1 MCQHLRAVTTLLLA
15 LCSGSICN
23 AQSPSGIPSGA
34 GRKSDDELLWG
45 TTFTDA
51 SLETLP
57 NMRNLWS
64 LLQSQDPST
73 VTNRLDV
80 GGLETGVPALFG
92 ALGASWTENQYRLNG
107 FDVTDPY
114 LPGFPLIDPGL
125 DSLTE
130 FQVIAGA
137 KPATFE
143 TSGVTLSLSAARPSE
158 DTHGSAWM
166 YYSSRG
172 LQNDNFNARLAHF
185 NFPGPERMNNLLDG
199 GAQLGGT
206 LPSWAGS
213 LPIFSSVSTQQLS
226 KDLGGFA
233 LPIDARVYRAMVD
246 LAVFSRRSKS
256 LDLLYSGQHVLNSRQ
271 GASPLVSPDATTRAN
286 QNFHQWQAR
295 WNQTINPS
303 TSLTAGFGVVN
314 AIVGSEFQAGVQG
327 PSTIDLPEGS
337 ITGAAPLSLAGTRT
351 RYEAQGLANFVLKG
365 PAGAHNLNVG
375 LDWNRSYVSNRW
387 DALAGF
393 DQILVQ
399 GVSSEVVRWNTP
411 TEARLHV
418 QSLSEFAQDSW
429 RPAKWICL
437 VLGLRVD
444 TSSGRAAGQAAHIN
458 WTTLQPR
465 AGFVVPLTRWNTFL
479 KASWVRYGHVLQGRY
494 LYFGDDHALG
504 AQVFRWSD
512 LNRDELAQPGELEQL
527 TRVFGGPFSAIDPQL
542 SRPFTDEISF
552 GAEQNIGFGLSANV
566 RFFRRDDHRLLTIRN
581 VGVPSSDYDPVS
593 FVDPG
598 NDGVPGTPDDQV
610 LTLFNRKPSALGRDF
625 LELSNSGFHASYKG
639 LEARLLKRFQH
650 SWALS
655 ASFTAT
661 RTLATTSP
669 GNSVFQADTGFVAQL
684 AVDPNTLINA
694 QGRTYFDRAFTGKI
708 VAYYSAPRRFQF
720 AVVASYYDGLPFG
733 RLLFINGFNQG
744 PFFVRATPVG
754 HPGGFQTELNSTLDT
769 RVARDFA
776 LKKGVLS
783 AYVDFFN
790 ILNFNSNTQE
800 ADLTSPNFLSRVPL
814 AVEAP
819 RTARLGI
826 RWKF

>member
-1 MCQHLRAVTTLLLA
+1 MRQPLRPVALLLA

-34 GRKSDDELLWG
+34 AITTEDEVLWG
-45 TTFTDA
+45 TSFTDT
-51 SLETLP
+51 SQETLP
-57 NMRNLWS
+57 NTRNIWS

-114 LPGFPLIDPGL
+114 MPGFPLIDPGL

-130 FQVIAGA
+130 FQGIAGA
-137 KPATFE
+137 KPASSQG
-143 TSGVTLSLSAARPSE
+143 SGVAVSLVSARPSE
-158 DTHGSAWM
+158 DFHGSAWM

-172 LQNDNFNARLAHF
+172 LQSDNFNARLAQF

-199 GAQLGGT
+199 GAQLAGK
-206 LPSWAGS
+206 LPPWAGS
-213 LPIFSSVSTQQLS
+213 LPVFASVSTQQLS

-233 LPIDARVYRAMVD
+233 VPIAVRVYRAAAD
-246 LAVFSRRSKS
+246 LALFSRSSKR
-256 LDLLYSGQHVLNSRQ
+256 LDLLYSGEHIINSRQ
-271 GASPLVSPDATTRAN
+271 GASPLLSPDATARAN
-286 QNFHQWQAR
+286 QNFHHWQAR
-295 WNQTINPS
+295 WYQTLNPS
-303 TSLTAGFGVVN
+303 TSLTAGFAVVN
-314 AIVGSEFQAGVQG
+314 AIVASEFQAGVQG
-327 PSTIDLPEGS
+327 PSTIILPQMS
-337 ITGAAPLSLAGTRT
+337 ITGAPPLSLAGTRT
-351 RYEAQGLANFVLKG
+351 RYEAQGLATFMLKG
-365 PAGAHNLNVG
+365 PAGAHTLNVG
-375 LDWNRSYVSNRW
+375 IDWNRSYVSNRW
-387 DALAGF
+387 DALTGL

-399 GVSSEVVRWNTP
+399 KVSSEVVRWNTP

-418 QSLSEFAQDSW
+418 QNLSEFAQDSW
-429 RPAKWICL
+429 RATKWL
-437 VLGLRVD
+437 NLLLGLRVD
-444 TSSGRAAGQAAHIN
+444 TSTGRAAGQAADIN
-458 WTTLQPR
+458 WTTLLPH
-465 AGFVVPLTRWNTFL
+465 AGFVVPITRWNTFL
-479 KASWVRYGHVLQGRY
+479 KASWARYGHVLQGRY
-494 LYFGDDHALG
+494 FDFGNANSLG
-504 AQVFRWSD
+504 AQILRWND
-512 LNRDELAQPGELEQL
+512 LNGDGFAQPSELGQL
-527 TRVFGGPFSAIDPQL
+527 TQVLGGPFSSVDPRL

-552 GAEQNIGFGLSANV
+552 GAEQNIGFGLSASV
-566 RFFRRDDHRLLTIRN
+566 RFFRRDDHRLLAIRN
-581 VGVPSSDYDPVS
+581 LGVPSSDYDPVH
-593 FVDPG
+593 FLDPG
-598 NDGVPGTPDDQV
+598 NDGVAGTSDDQA
-610 LTLFNRKPSALGRDF
+610 LTLFDRKPSALGRDF
-625 LELSNSGFHASYKG
+625 LELCNCGFHASYKG
-639 LEARLLKRFQH
+639 LEARLAKSFTH
-650 SWALS
+650 SWAFA
-655 ASFTAT
+655 ASFAAT

-669 GNSVFQADTGFVAQL
+669 GNSVFQADTGFIAQL

-708 VAYYSAPRRFQF
+708 AAYYSAPHAFQF

-783 AYVDFFN
+783 AYVDVFN

-800 ADLTSPNFLSRVPL
+800 ADLTSSSFLSRVPL